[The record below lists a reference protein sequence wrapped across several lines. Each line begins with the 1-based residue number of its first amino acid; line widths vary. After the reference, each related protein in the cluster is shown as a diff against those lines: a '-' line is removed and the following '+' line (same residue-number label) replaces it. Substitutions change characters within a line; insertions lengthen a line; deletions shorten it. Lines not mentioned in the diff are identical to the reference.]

1 MEAFKRLKGFF
12 LENKWTYIIGLFWL
26 LTVDLIQLLVPRIL
40 GNLTD
45 DFQNNVLN
53 MNQVL
58 KYAFY
63 IILTGLIIGFG
74 RYFWRIYIIGN
85 SRKLEYYLRKKLF
98 NHLLTLS
105 PNYFN
110 THQTGDLM
118 SHATN
123 DINAIRMAM
132 GFGIIMMIDSVFL
145 IILSLFMMVR
155 TTSLK
160 LTIIAIINLP
170 AIIFLTRRFGSLI
183 YERSR
188 IVQGAFSD
196 LTEVSQESFAGMR
209 VIKSFVQED
218 LVSDNFYEINQDNL
232 DKNLQL
238 VKISGSFRPLLQF
251 VFSISLFITIFFA
264 GKEVI
269 RGNISLGSF
278 IAFYTYLGLLNWP
291 TRALGQVINV
301 LQRGIAS
308 MDRINLILD
317 EEAEIVEIDQAITDN
332 IRGNI
337 EFKNVSFKYPS
348 SDYYALS
355 NINFTLRKGETLA
368 ILGRTGSGK
377 STIADLLLRMYDI
390 EEGSILID
398 NHNIKDFQLKTLRE
412 SIGYVPQ
419 DNFLFSQTIKENIA
433 FAFDNEPE
441 DEKVIKAAKM
451 AEVYNNIIDFPESFN
466 TVLGERGVTLSGG
479 QRQRSSIARA
489 LIKEP
494 SILILDDSLSAV
506 DTETEEN
513 ILNNLDSIKSKTT
526 TIIISHRVSTIQD
539 ADEIIFLD
547 NGQIVERGKHEELLQ
562 LNGFYRDLYE
572 KQLLEEK
579 IQ

>member
-412 SIGYVPQ
+412 NIGYVPQ

-562 LNGFYRDLYE
+562 LNGFYKDLYE

>member
-45 DFQNNVLN
+45 DFQNNLLN

-412 SIGYVPQ
+412 NIGYVPQ

-562 LNGFYRDLYE
+562 LNGFYKDLYE